1 MFFGF
6 FLFIYIPFTRDL
18 YMMKGL
24 NTEEIRIL
32 AIFALIE
39 IAIIKVLMLVLE
51 HVRKMKRLEKVKAE
65 GRWNK

>member
-6 FLFIYIPFTRDL
+6 FLFLYIPFTRDL
-18 YMMKGL
+18 YMMHGL
-24 NTEEIRIL
+24 NADELRIL
-32 AIFALIE
+32 AIFAIAE
-39 IAIIKVLMLVLE
+39 IIIIKLLMLILE

>member
-1 MFFGF
+1 
-6 FLFIYIPFTRDL
+6 
-18 YMMKGL
+18 MMKGL

-51 HVRKMKRLEKVKAE
+51 HVRKMKRLEKVKE
-65 GRWNK
+65 QGRWNK

>member
-24 NTEEIRIL
+24 NTEELRIL
-32 AIFALIE
+32 AVFAIIE

-51 HVRKMKRLEKVKAE
+51 HVRKMKRLENVKAQ